1 MSDFKERGE
10 WALQINGLS
19 HLAKEFVWQLSGGQ
33 KHLLALAG
41 AIAMKPKI
49 LIVDEPIAQLDPQH
63 ATQIYD
69 VLKMLNDDYGT
80 TIIVIE
86 HHTEFIAKYC
96 KQVVLM
102 DQGTSSLE
110 ERCT

>member
-1 MSDFKERGE
+1 M
-10 WALQINGLS
+10 
-19 HLAKEFVWQLSGGQ
+19 AKEFVWQLSGGQ

-41 AIAMKPKI
+41 AIAMKPKV

-63 ATQIYD
+63 AKTIYD
-69 VLKMLNDDYGT
+69 VLKTLNEKYGT

-86 HHTEFIAKYC
+86 HHTEFIASYC

-102 DQGTSSLE
+102 DQGRIALE
-110 ERCT
+110 KRGSRGVMSV

>member
-1 MSDFKERGE
+1 M
-10 WALQINGLS
+10 
-19 HLAKEFVWQLSGGQ
+19 AKEFVWQLSGGQ

-41 AIAMKPKI
+41 AIAMKPKV

-63 ATQIYD
+63 AKTIYD
-69 VLKMLNDDYGT
+69 VLKTLNEEYGT

-86 HHTEFIAKYC
+86 HYTEFIATYC

-102 DQGTSSLE
+102 DQGECAGRKMYGRRL
-110 ERCT
+110 CLC